1 MKIYGT
7 LIAACLTLS
16 LIPGLGGA
24 EDYEFYRVRN
34 GESVEMIAASR
45 GMRADV
51 LRTMNPSLEH
61 VVFPEAGTVI
71 FVPPQSVPSPPPRR
85 QLSARSSRLS
95 APRVEIPKSSEVA
108 SAAPAA
114 APAPRPSARA
124 HRGAGL
130 SDGEVQLIW
139 DKIVKPHTGAV
150 ALAEPRD
157 LPVSTSFMITSDGQR
172 IAVPSAPPR
181 KPKVA
186 PKAEVDSSDVQL
198 SPRGEKVVRLLKSC
212 FKYMGVPYV
221 WGGEDPSGMDCSG
234 FIQYVYGHEH
244 GIPMP
249 RTADVQF
256 EVGAGVPRGQEQPGD
271 LVFFETYCPGPSHVG
286 VYLGRNQFIHAS
298 SGAGYITIGDL
309 RDEYFANRYLGA
321 KRNW

>member
-1 MKIYGT
+1 MKIHGT
-7 LIAACLTLS
+7 LIAACLALTL
-16 LIPGLGGA
+16 LPQPGRA

-34 GESVEMIAASR
+34 GESVEMIAAAR
-45 GMRADV
+45 GLRADL

-71 FVPPQSVPSPPPRR
+71 FVPPQAAPPSPPRR
-85 QLSARSSRLS
+85 QLSARSSRLT
-95 APRVEIPKSSEVA
+95 APRIEAPKAVE
-108 SAAPAA
+108 APAA
-114 APAPRPSARA
+114 SAPAPRATGRT
-124 HRGAGL
+124 HRGGGL

-139 DKIVKPHTGAV
+139 EKIVKPHTGAV

-157 LPVSTSFMITSDGQR
+157 LPLSTSFMISSDGQR

-181 KPKVA
+181 KPKVV
-186 PKAEVDSSDVQL
+186 PKTDIDDVEL

-244 GIPMP
+244 GISMP

>member
-1 MKIYGT
+1 MKTYQT
-7 LIAACLTLS
+7 LIAACLALTLF
-16 LIPGLGGA
+16 PGPQARA
-24 EDYEFYRVRN
+24 EEYEFYRVRS

-45 GMRADV
+45 GLRPDL

-71 FVPPQSVPSPPPRR
+71 FVPPQAAPATPPRR
-85 QLSARSSRLS
+85 QLSARSSRHS
-95 APRVEIPKSSEVA
+95 APRIEAPKPAETRLA
-108 SAAPAA
+108 SAAPA
-114 APAPRPSARA
+114 PKYSPRA
-124 HRGAGL
+124 HRGSGL
-130 SDGEVQLIW
+130 SDAEIQLIW
-139 DKIVKPHTGAV
+139 DKVVKPRTGAV

-181 KPKVA
+181 KPKVE
-186 PKAEVDSSDVQL
+186 PKVDLDDVQL